1 MHHSQ
6 NSSTT
11 TDETTSVLIVGGS
24 LVGLATALF
33 LGCHGVPFILVE
45 RHVGTAI
52 HPRLASLTARTMELL
67 RPTGVEPAIRRV
79 EPLFPRDSRVL
90 VLESL
95 VGQEFDRV
103 MEDMSAYFTSAS
115 PAAGSLIAQ
124 DVLEPILRARATA
137 LGGDV
142 RYGTELLDFA
152 QDDAGVTATV
162 RERVSGARRTIRA
175 RYLVAADGGRSG
187 IRTRLGIGQHGA
199 GTLAHV
205 ISILF
210 DADIGALF
218 ERRGALM
225 CIIANDTLQGGF
237 LTPYPRSG
245 PRPAV
250 FRLDVAYD
258 PARETPDDYMPER
271 CLALIRAAVGLPD
284 LVARIHTVLPWEM
297 AARVADRFQAENV
310 FLVGD
315 AARIQPPTGALGGN
329 TGIAEAHNLAWKLAM
344 VLRGQAG
351 PRLLE
356 TYDAER
362 RPIADLTVEQVARLS
377 QERQAHS
384 ADAITVDTLTVNMG
398 YRYPTGALIAE
409 PSPGDP
415 PLLRHPA
422 AWQGLPGT
430 RAPHVVLRRDGAL
443 LSTLD
448 LFGQRFVLLPGS
460 AGQAWS
466 AAAGHV
472 ARQLSIPL
480 EIHPIGSTLVDS
492 EGRFGEAYGMRDTGA
507 VLVRPDGIVAWRA
520 PALIADPE
528 QTLRQVFAR
537 LLYR

>member
-1 MHHSQ
+1 
-6 NSSTT
+6 
-11 TDETTSVLIVGGS
+11 
-24 LVGLATALF
+24 
-33 LGCHGVPFILVE
+33 
-45 RHVGTAI
+45 
-52 HPRLASLTARTMELL
+52 
-67 RPTGVEPAIRRV
+67 
-79 EPLFPRDSRVL
+79 
-90 VLESL
+90 
-95 VGQEFDRV
+95 
-103 MEDMSAYFTSAS
+103 
-115 PAAGSLIAQ
+115 
-124 DVLEPILRARATA
+124 
-137 LGGDV
+137 
-142 RYGTELLDFA
+142 
-152 QDDAGVTATV
+152 
-162 RERVSGARRTIRA
+162 
-175 RYLVAADGGRSG
+175 
-187 IRTRLGIGQHGA
+187 
-199 GTLAHV
+199 
-205 ISILF
+205 
-210 DADIGALF
+210 
-218 ERRGALM
+218 
-225 CIIANDTLQGGF
+225 
-237 LTPYPRSG
+237 
-245 PRPAV
+245 
-250 FRLDVAYD
+250 
-258 PARETPDDYMPER
+258 
-271 CLALIRAAVGLPD
+271 
-284 LVARIHTVLPWEM
+284 
-297 AARVADRFQAENV
+297 
-310 FLVGD
+310 
-315 AARIQPPTGALGGN
+315 
-329 TGIAEAHNLAWKLAM
+329 M

>member
-1 MHHSQ
+1 MYHSQ
-6 NSSTT
+6 DSSTI

-33 LGCHGVPFILVE
+33 LRWHGVPAILVE
-45 RHVGTAI
+45 RHPGTAI

-79 EPLFPRDSRVL
+79 EPLFPRDSSVL

-103 MEDMSAYFTSAS
+103 MDDMSAYFTSAS

-124 DVLEPILRARATA
+124 DVLEPILRARAVA
-137 LGGDV
+137 LGGDL
-142 RYGTELLDFA
+142 RYGTELLAFT
-152 QDDAGVTATV
+152 QDHAGVTATI
-162 RERVSGARRTIRA
+162 RERASDARRTIHA

-187 IRTRLGIGQHGA
+187 VRARLGIGQHGA

-210 DADIGALF
+210 DADIGTLF

-225 CIIANDTLQGGF
+225 CMIANDLMRGGF

-245 PRPAV
+245 ARPAV

-258 PARETPDDYMPER
+258 PARETPDDYTPER

-284 LVARIHTVLPWEM
+284 LHARIITVLPWEM
-297 AARVADRFQAENV
+297 AARVADRFQMGNI

-315 AARIQPPTGALGGN
+315 AARVQPPTGALGGN

-351 PRLLE
+351 PGLLE

-362 RPIADLTVEQVARLS
+362 RPVADLTVEQVARLS

-384 ADAITVDTLTVNMG
+384 TDAITVDTLTVNMG

-409 PSPGDP
+409 PSPDAA
-415 PLLRHPA
+415 PLLQHPA
-422 AWQGLPGT
+422 AWRGLPGT

-448 LFGQRFVLLPGS
+448 VFGQQFVLLTGP
-460 AGQAWS
+460 AGQAWQT
-466 AAAGHV
+466 AARHV
-472 ARQLSIPL
+472 ACQLGAPL
-480 EIHPIGSTLVDS
+480 DIHPIGSTLVDS
-492 EGRFGEAYGMRDTGA
+492 EGCFGEAYGVHDSGA
-507 VLVRPDGIVAWRA
+507 VLVRPDGVVAWRA
-520 PALIADPE
+520 LSLVADPE
-528 QTLRQVFAR
+528 QTLRAMLAR